1 MKRVKLSVV
10 IPAYNEGENLLLL
23 IPKIKNVLSSIDEN
37 YEILV
42 IDNHSK
48 DDTEKNVRKYK
59 ADNVK
64 LIQQQSRGF
73 GGAIKTGFK
82 YAQGEYVLTMDAD
95 FSHNPDFIKTLW
107 KNKEK
112 ADVIIASR
120 YVKGGSMEISLFRKF
135 LSKMLNNTFSFL
147 LSVPVKDAS
156 SNFRLYK
163 REAIENLKV
172 TGENF
177 DVLPEII
184 IRAYSKGYKVL
195 ECPFHYNPRTKG
207 DSKLRL
213 LKFGITYLKTFMKL
227 WKLRNSIE
235 SVDYDARAY
244 YSKIPLQRYW
254 HRRRYNI
261 VMSFL
266 ESKKNILDAGCGTNK
281 IIQDLKTA
289 VGLDINKER
298 LKWLEQFKDKKLL
311 VQGSVTNLPF
321 KNNSFDTVIC
331 SEVIEHV
338 NERKKVFSE
347 LSRVLKKKG
356 VLIIGTPDY
365 DRFAW
370 NVIEFI
376 YAKLAPGAYAEE
388 HINHYTYKTLKEI
401 LEKKNFS
408 IEKTKYVLGSE
419 MIMKARKIK

>member
-1 MKRVKLSVV
+1 MKRIKLSVI

-23 IPKIKNVLSSIDEN
+23 IPKIKNILSDINEN
-37 YEILV
+37 HEILV

-48 DDTEKNVRKYK
+48 DDTEKNVKKYK
-59 ADNVK
+59 SQNVR

-82 YAQGEYVLTMDAD
+82 YAAGDYILTMDAD

-107 KNKEK
+107 KNREK

-120 YVKGGSMEISLFRKF
+120 YVKGGSMEISFFRKF

-147 LSVPVKDAS
+147 LSTPVKDLS

-163 REAIENLKV
+163 REAINNLGI

-177 DVLPEII
+177 DILPEII
-184 IRAYSKGYKVL
+184 VRAYSKGHRIL
-195 ECPFHYNPRTKG
+195 ECPFHYSPRTKG
-207 DSKLRL
+207 ESKLRL

-254 HRRRYNI
+254 HRRRYSIING
-261 VMSFL
+261 FL
-266 ESKKNILDAGCGTNK
+266 ESRKNILDAGCGTNK
-281 IIQDLKTA
+281 IIQDLKNA

-298 LKWLEQFKDKKLL
+298 LKWLEQFKDKRLL
-311 VQGSVTNLPF
+311 VHGSVTNLPF
-321 KNNSFDTVIC
+321 KNNSFDAVIC
-331 SEVIEHV
+331 SEVIEHL

-347 LSRVLKKKG
+347 LDRVLKKNG
-356 VLIIGTPDY
+356 ILIIGTPDY
-365 DRFAW
+365 GRLAW

-376 YAKLAPGAYAEE
+376 YAKLAPGAYAGE
-388 HINHYTYKTLKEI
+388 HINHYTCKSLKEI
-401 LEKKNFS
+401 LEKKNFR
-408 IEKTKYVLGSE
+408 IEEIKYILCSE
-419 MIMKARKIK
+419 MIIKARKLK